1 MKPYNQYYCK
11 LKLTREGLVG
21 ITQSK
26 SCEESKNDLL
36 MLYHPLLLSP
46 VQEDD
51 TEHDEELEE
60 TCPELH
66 QSTGIPHNETVE

>member
-1 MKPYNQYYCK
+1 
-11 LKLTREGLVG
+11 
-21 ITQSK
+21 
-26 SCEESKNDLL
+26 

-60 TCPELH
+60 TCSELH
-66 QSTGIPHNETVE
+66 QSTGIPHIETVRVSRSGEILHIPDVHKSGEHRAEEDCDIQSIH